1 MTVAGV
7 FTQLT
12 VILGTIWDVFT
23 SVISTITGNPLLY
36 VPVLLA
42 LAVSI
47 VMFVISVIKKLGV
60 RGISAGGRRR
70 RRAR

>member
-47 VMFVISVIKKLGV
+47 VMFVIS
-60 RGISAGGRRR
+60 
-70 RRAR
+70 